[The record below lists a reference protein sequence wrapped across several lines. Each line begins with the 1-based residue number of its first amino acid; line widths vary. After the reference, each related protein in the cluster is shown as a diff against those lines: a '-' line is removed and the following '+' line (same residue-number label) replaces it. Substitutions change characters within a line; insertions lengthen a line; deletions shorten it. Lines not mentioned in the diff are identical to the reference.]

1 MCTYREVQV
10 KFLKTSWWYLVD
22 NQEAID
28 VINQAIAVF
37 DSLTCVQWRPYSTSL
52 AAEVGHDAYINFYSG
67 RWGTVDGTS
76 YSRLNLHKCMRSWQN
91 TNNCMS
97 IINIIIKHYNN

>member
-1 MCTYREVQV
+1 M
-10 KFLKTSWWYLVD
+10 TSWWYLID
-22 NQEAID
+22 NQEAIG

-67 RWGTVDGTS
+67 RLATVDKNHIYTS
-76 YSRLNLHKCMRSWQN
+76 LGAIGD
-91 TNNCMS
+91 NCMS
-97 IINIIIKHYNN
+97 ILNIIIKHHKQYIKPRIQ